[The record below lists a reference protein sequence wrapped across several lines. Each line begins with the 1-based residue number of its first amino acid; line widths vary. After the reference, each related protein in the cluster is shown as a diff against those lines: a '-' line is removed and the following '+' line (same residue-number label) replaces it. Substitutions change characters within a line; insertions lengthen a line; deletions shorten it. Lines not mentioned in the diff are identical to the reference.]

1 MRPISNLN
9 SVSIRNY
16 GPNYETLAVIKELKK
31 LGIIK
36 SVAKAKRQSKPK
48 MIEDVKQPSDMVG
61 YVKTLAG
68 QGGAPNLF
76 ALRQI
81 EPGMTQQQIKD
92 ITERNN
98 AGVAALRAEVQ
109 QNRLEDLQRTFQAVT
124 QLANLETERFRGA
137 QEPGAGQRPSPFIQ
151 STTIED
157 ISDIQEGGEA
167 FTQSLNEGGPKDAP
181 IQPQIE
187 LYAEGEEEEEL
198 IPTKPSL
205 LPREPIKEGG
215 GGVLEEIPISEQIK
229 AQIEKQTKAA
239 RESGVRE
246 FTLQEI
252 SDFVGVD
259 LGPVPKQSNKLD
271 DIKNYYIRL
280 TDALEIKPDVNKN
293 KQQFLDEIKKIL
305 RNSVSQMNY

>member
-48 MIEDVKQPSDMVG
+48 ITDEVKQPSDMVG

-68 QGGAPNLF
+68 QAERGAPNLF

-81 EPGMTQQQIKD
+81 EPGMTQQQIAD
-92 ITERNN
+92 IEKRNAAGIAILN
-98 AGVAALRAEVQ
+98 AEIQ
-109 QNRLEDLQRTFQAVT
+109 QQRLADIEAQQRQRFADISMITGIDNPV
-124 QLANLETERFRGA
+124 LSRFRGA
-137 QEPGAGQRPSPFIQ
+137 QELGAGQRPSPFIQ
-151 STTIED
+151 STTIEEIEPD
-157 ISDIQEGGEA
+157 VNEGT

-215 GGVLEEIPISEQIK
+215 GAVLEEVTEEEIK
-229 AQIEKQTKAA
+229 PKPKT
-239 RESGVRE
+239 VL
-246 FTLQEI
+246 TLSPQDVSNEY
-252 SDFVGVD
+252 G
-259 LGPVPKQSNKLD
+259 LGPIPKQADKVAT
-271 DIKNYYIRL
+271 IKDYYIRL
-280 TDALEIKPDVNKN
+280 TDALGEDEIQGLAKKE
-293 KQQFLDEIKKIL
+293 LLSEIKKL
-305 RNSVSQMNY
+305 LSQTGENLLK